1 VRDLWAHQ
9 DRGAVADRLSAEVPA
24 HGVVLVTVKP

>member
-1 VRDLWAHQ
+1 VRDLWKHA
-9 DRGAVADRLSAEVPA
+9 DVGKVAGSYSAKVPS